1 MSEQVETVP
10 ISGSGSGQTSG
21 STPQPSPVHRGGSRA
36 GVRRGHGAP
45 DDRKEAREAS
55 SHAYGEAEEVK
66 RKDHTPV
73 ACAVYQREEVMSPD
87 SRLDQRKGASAK
99 RQKRQEMSSDTC
111 KEADRVYHTI
121 KDEDLPPSLR
131 DAGQQETKPKELE
144 AQAPQPPPVRQGSS
158 RGRVSHGNGLPDVLQ
173 GDGET
178 SSDTVEGDEAAR
190 RYATYTYTSA
200 DRTYPG
206 GVGDR
211 RALCSSIRSQCSWMA
226 AGFAVLVAVAL
237 APLIFMMKEDISG
250 LTMTVDVLKHELDN
264 ISQLSITADVLKRD
278 LDNISQLSVT
288 VDVLK
293 RDLDNITQL
302 SVTVDVLKRD
312 LDKITQLSVALKQN
326 LDKEQNQRPPGPPGQ
341 KGAMGPA
348 GPVSVGPPGYPG
360 EKGAMGPTDRLGK
373 DGLPGPVGMSECP
386 RPAVP
391 AEHAGDALIVDL
403 RLLGHPDLLVKKGPM
418 GPACTVSTG
427 PPGPPGEKGPIGPTG
442 PPGEKGA
449 MGQTGPAGKDG
460 PPGPTGPR
468 GLKGPVGPPGPV
480 GPRGLKG
487 PVGPPGP
494 VGPRGLK
501 GPVGPPGPTGMS
513 QSPSPARPAEH
524 AASCPNGYTM
534 WRRICYKV
542 FHTRKTFNDAVAAC
556 RDDGGTLAM
565 PRDYRTNALLPTML
579 ASFYDSNIWI
589 GLQRRE
595 GIFEWLDGS
604 AVGTYTPWAL
614 GQPDYHGDCVYIHIR
629 SRKAQWVDG
638 RCYYQYAFI
647 CQISPAA
654 KPAGR
659 RPNPLPSIGGVHAP
673 VSAVATALLTTGKK
687 HEKRLHTRTEKPR
700 R

>member
-1 MSEQVETVP
+1 
-10 ISGSGSGQTSG
+10 
-21 STPQPSPVHRGGSRA
+21 
-36 GVRRGHGAP
+36 
-45 DDRKEAREAS
+45 
-55 SHAYGEAEEVK
+55 
-66 RKDHTPV
+66 
-73 ACAVYQREEVMSPD
+73 MSPD

-111 KEADRVYHTI
+111 KEAERVYHTI

-158 RGRVSHGNGLPDVLQ
+158 RGRVSHGNGSLDVLQ

-190 RYATYTYTSA
+190 RYATYTYVSA
-200 DRTYPG
+200 G
-206 GVGDR
+206 
-211 RALCSSIRSQCSWMA
+211 
-226 AGFAVLVAVAL
+226 
-237 APLIFMMKEDISG
+237 
-250 LTMTVDVLKHELDN
+250 
-264 ISQLSITADVLKRD
+264 
-278 LDNISQLSVT
+278 
-288 VDVLK
+288 
-293 RDLDNITQL
+293 
-302 SVTVDVLKRD
+302 
-312 LDKITQLSVALKQN
+312 
-326 LDKEQNQRPPGPPGQ
+326 PPGPPGQ

-391 AEHAGDALIVDL
+391 AEHAGPAPA
-403 RLLGHPDLLVKKGPM
+403 GPSGTPGKKGPM

-427 PPGPPGEKGPIGPTG
+427 PPGPPGEKGPMGPTG

-565 PRDYRTNALLPTML
+565 PRDAGTIVFL
-579 ASFYDSNIWI
+579 ASLYYKNFWI
-589 GLQRRE
+589 GLRD
-595 GIFEWLDGS
+595 EWLDGS
-604 AVGTYTPWAL
+604 ALGRVWAL
-614 GQPDYHGDCVYIHIR
+614 RQPDYHGDCVYIQLKKYE
-629 SRKAQWVDG
+629 SRKAQWVDA
-638 RCYYQYAFI
+638 RCDYHYAFS
-647 CQISPAA
+647 CQI
-654 KPAGR
+654 
-659 RPNPLPSIGGVHAP
+659 AP
-673 VSAVATALLTTGKK
+673 GELKQESGQVQGCRDYLDVLM
-687 HEKRLHTRTEKPR
+687 
-700 R
+700 